1 MNETAITVPPPCDC
15 SAGFVDVARAIA
27 AAAATNADDAIG
39 LQPTALADVT
49 TPTSIALPCG
59 VFYLTEIDAE
69 APVTLVVRGRTLL
82 AIGGDVTARAG
93 FTVQLDPS
101 AELDL
106 LVGGQLI
113 VTGGGTFGAAGA
125 APRFRVWV
133 ASATTV
139 LFDGAPAISGVIHAP
154 AAPVTA
160 SERPP
165 PLGQPAR
172 PLRRDRRGLGPALR
186 PRHPPGGHDLQR
198 ARRRPR
204 PLGAPA
210 TISSVQRR
218 ACRRRRGRWR

>member
-1 MNETAITVPPPCDC
+1 MKRSRSVPPCDC
-15 SAGFVDVARAIA
+15 SAGFVDIAGAIA
-27 AAAATNADDAIG
+27 AAATTNADAAIG

-49 TPTSIALPCG
+49 TPANIVLPCG
-59 VFYLTEIDAE
+59 VFYLADIDAE
-69 APVTLVVRGRTLL
+69 APVTLVVRGHTLL

-93 FTVQLDPS
+93 FVVQLDPL

-133 ASATTV
+133 ASTTTV
-139 LFDGAPAISGVIHAP
+139 LFDGAPAINGVIHAP
-154 AAPVTA
+154 DSAGDRIGRA
-160 SERPP
+160 P

-186 PRHPPGGHDLQR
+186 PRHPRGGHDLRR

-204 PLGAPA
+204 RLAALARSARVRLPEK
-210 TISSVQRR
+210 Q
-218 ACRRRRGRWR
+218 